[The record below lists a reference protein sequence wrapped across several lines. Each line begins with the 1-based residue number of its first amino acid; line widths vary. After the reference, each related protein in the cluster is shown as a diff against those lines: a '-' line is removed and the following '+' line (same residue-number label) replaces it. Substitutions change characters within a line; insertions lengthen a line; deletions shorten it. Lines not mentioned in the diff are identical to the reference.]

1 MSSKPPSV
9 RRSRAVTEDP
19 GSPPDAGSG
28 PARAGAHEDD
38 RSATDAT
45 DVADEPGDPEEDEVE
60 AELVA
65 LDRSRPTAHQRA
77 GGAPRELGW
86 MLTVGGLLGL
96 WASMMLVLSQL
107 RLLRDPDA
115 ALGCDLNP
123 LIGCGSFL
131 QSWQSSVLGPP
142 NALIGT
148 VAFAATMTVGV
159 VLLSGAR
166 PARWFW
172 RALLAGSTGAIL
184 SVLWFQYQAFTTIR
198 GLCPYCLVVWAV
210 TIPIFVHV
218 LARAVQGGHVPAGER
233 LRRALVQDRW
243 VIVAVWYALVVLLS
257 VTVFWEQWMVI
268 LF

>member
-9 RRSRAVTEDP
+9 RRSRASADGP
-19 GSPPDAGSG
+19 GVPPDAGAIPDRTRTS
-28 PARAGAHEDD
+28 DD
-38 RSATDAT
+38 DLLATDAT
-45 DVADEPGDPEEDEVE
+45 DTTDESGDPDEDDVEE
-60 AELVA
+60 ELA
-65 LDRSRPTAHQRA
+65 TLDPSRPTAHQRA

-86 MLTVGGLLGL
+86 VLAVGGLLGL

-159 VLLSGAR
+159 VLLSGVR

-210 TIPIFVHV
+210 TIPVFVHV
-218 LARAVQGGHVPAGER
+218 LARAAQGGHVPASER

-243 VIVAVWYALVVLLS
+243 VVVAVWYALVVLLA
-257 VTVFWEQWMVI
+257 VVVFWEQWLAI